1 MEQSADELN
10 TADGLLGDGD
20 LGVTMIRGFRQII
33 ADLETLPED
42 IGMAFFQCAKAFTK
56 SSGSSYGTLL
66 ATGMMAIAKVKKGQT
81 GIELE
86 EVSGL
91 FDIAL
96 EAMQKRGKASL
107 GDKTVLDVLA
117 AVREASKNQAEGQGL
132 LDSINQAINDTMD
145 EFRNR
150 QSQIG
155 WACIFGKKPIGL
167 DDPGTLAFKRIF
179 ECRLR
184 EYCLA

>member
-1 MEQSADELN
+1 M
-10 TADGLLGDGD
+10 
-20 LGVTMIRGFRQII
+20 
-33 ADLETLPED
+33 
-42 IGMAFFQCAKAFTK
+42 FFQPFVFFFLGPAGRSAAKAFTK

-117 AVREASKNQAEGQGL
+117 AVRDASKNQAEGQVL
-132 LDSINQAINDTMD
+132 LDQYQPSHQ
-145 EFRNR
+145 
-150 QSQIG
+150 
-155 WACIFGKKPIGL
+155 
-167 DDPGTLAFKRIF
+167 
-179 ECRLR
+179 
-184 EYCLA
+184 